1 MHESIMRFSSDE
13 FYDGELVADAS
24 VRGHRLADL
33 PTNSPDA
40 VSQLEAMPVLEYWD
54 TAGAEWNEELE
65 RDGQS
70 KCNPKEAVW
79 VVRQVQDFLEAG
91 LLPEQIA
98 VIAPYAA
105 QVRLLRNRL
114 QCDGLEI
121 DTVDGFQGREKEAV
135 IISLVRSNREG
146 EIGFLSDTRRTNVA
160 ITRAKRALR
169 IVGDSA
175 TLANH
180 PFYRQLIDYFE
191 ASEAYRSVWE
201 FGGELV

>member
-1 MHESIMRFSSDE
+1 
-13 FYDGELVADAS
+13 
-24 VRGHRLADL
+24 
-33 PTNSPDA
+33 
-40 VSQLEAMPVLEYWD
+40 MPVLEYWD

-70 KCNPKEAVW
+70 KCNPKEAEW
-79 VVRQVQDFLEAG
+79 VVRQVQEFLEAG